1 LSVIWRHFAG
11 TTESLVWRK
20 SLLWPALSELP
31 NFALFED
38 TLDENPRLTLL
49 HGLEVDLQVYSAEA
63 LPGAWK
69 QIEAA
74 QREGCWVA
82 LAANYELGL
91 QLEPTLRGLARPG
104 CLLQAQVFR
113 TRLQLNGAAVA
124 DFWLQQLA
132 HLPARQREAGL
143 LHLTPQWSQAEH
155 ARACQQ
161 VLDWIAAGDC
171 YQVNLTMPFHGQAYG
186 HPLAL
191 YARLR
196 ERQRVRYATLLHS
209 SDNWVLS
216 LSPEL
221 FVQREGQTLTCKPM
235 KGTAARLDNP
245 QADAEQAAALV
256 ASEKNRAE
264 NLMIVDLIRNDLGR
278 LAPAGGVRTT
288 RLFELE
294 TYATV
299 HQLTSTVQAAPVTAN
314 LRETFD
320 AIFPC
325 GSITGAPKIRAMQ
338 IIAELEPT
346 PRGIYCGAL
355 GWLAPDGDFRF
366 SVPIRTLLLDASG
379 ECKMNTGG
387 GIVADSDPAEEYREC
402 LVKARFAQQL
412 TEEVQLIE
420 TLRWQHDTGFLR
432 LERHL
437 QRLAHSA
444 QALGF
449 ALDPAAI
456 HAALQAEVA
465 GRQDAALRLR
475 LLLARD
481 GRFDIQS
488 FALEDIAGPQT
499 AILASERLDP
509 ADQRLRHKTT
519 ARRFYDDALRQAM
532 ADGHFDVI
540 YCNTRGELCEG
551 ARSNLFIERGGQ
563 LLTPPLASGVL
574 PGILREELLAEG
586 KAYEAILT
594 EADLPTASRIWLGN
608 SLRGLVEVQLA

>member
-1 LSVIWRHFAG
+1 M
-11 TTESLVWRK
+11 
-20 SLLWPALSELP
+20 LWPVLSELP
-31 NFALFED
+31 QFALFED
-38 TLDENPRLTLL
+38 TLDDNPCLTLL
-49 HGLEVDLQVYSAEA
+49 HGLEAGLQVHSAKE
-63 LPGAWK
+63 LPAAWK
-69 QIEAA
+69 LIETA
-74 QREGCWVA
+74 QRKGRWVA

-104 CLLQAQVFR
+104 CLLQARIFR
-113 TRLQLNGAAVA
+113 KRLQLSGAAVA
-124 DFWLQQLA
+124 DFWRQQLA
-132 HLPARQREAGL
+132 PLPAQQREAGL

-155 ARACQQ
+155 TQACQQ

-196 ERQRVRYATLLHS
+196 ERQRVRYAALLRS
-209 SDNWVLS
+209 IDDWVLS

-235 KGTAARLDNP
+235 KGTAPRLDNP

-299 HQLTSTVQAAPVTAN
+299 HQLTSTVQAAPVTAS

-366 SVPIRTLLLDASG
+366 SVPIRTLLLDTSG

-432 LERHL
+432 LKRHL
-437 QRLAHSA
+437 QRLARSA

-449 ALDPAAI
+449 SLDPAAV
-456 HAALQAEVA
+456 HAALQAEVT
-465 GRQDAALRLR
+465 GRRDAALRLR

-481 GRFDIQS
+481 GHFDIQS
-488 FALEDIAGPQT
+488 FALEDIVGPQT
-499 AILASERLDP
+499 AIFASECLDP
-509 ADQRLRHKTT
+509 ADQRLYHKTT
-519 ARRFYDDALRQAM
+519 ARRFYDDALGQAI
-532 ADGHFDVI
+532 ANGHFDVI
-540 YCNTRGELCEG
+540 YRNTRGELCEG
-551 ARSNLFIERGGQ
+551 ARSNLFIEREGQ
-563 LLTPPLASGVL
+563 LLTPPLASGLL

-586 KAYEAILT
+586 KARESILT
-594 EADLPTASRIWLGN
+594 EADLQSASRIWLGN
-608 SLRGLVEVQLA
+608 SLRGLVEVRLA